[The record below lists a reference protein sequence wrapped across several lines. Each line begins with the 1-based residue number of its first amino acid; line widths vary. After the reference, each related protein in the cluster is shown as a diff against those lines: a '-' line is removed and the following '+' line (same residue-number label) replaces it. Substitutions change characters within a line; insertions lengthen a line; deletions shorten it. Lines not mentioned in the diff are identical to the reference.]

1 MKLPDPNDQIAQ
13 QRFMWIQL
21 AKLVGTILML
31 LGAGNSL
38 KGLVEPRDIVG
49 GTLFVAGAWLGLM
62 VPRLLARRWKSRD
75 DA

>member
-1 MKLPDPNDQIAQ
+1 MKLPDPTDMIAQ
-13 QRFMWIQL
+13 QRFVRIQL

-49 GTLFVAGAWLGLM
+49 GTLFVAGAWLALLL
-62 VPRLLARRWKSRD
+62 PRLLARKWKSKD
-75 DA
+75 